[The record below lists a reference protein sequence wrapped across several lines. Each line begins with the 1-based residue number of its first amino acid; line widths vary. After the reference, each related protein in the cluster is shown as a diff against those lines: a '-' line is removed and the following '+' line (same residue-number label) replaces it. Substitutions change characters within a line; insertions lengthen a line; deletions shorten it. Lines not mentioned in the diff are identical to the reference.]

1 MNSLQNLSQ
10 FYLGITFLHNPIQP
24 SASANIAV
32 RLPLIA
38 PQVRT
43 GCTVVPAKSATI
55 PPRHPHCL
63 DWNFIY
69 LYDLTQTE
77 RVLSGLWMT
86 IQLAVVCVIASVI
99 IGILGA
105 WLQGAH
111 SKVVRSVVQGYIQ
124 FFRNTPP
131 LVQLLFFYF
140 ALGQFTPTYSPDG
153 WLEVPVISN
162 VGWAIISLSFFA
174 GAFNV
179 EIFRAGIEAVPEST
193 QEAAEALGM
202 NRLQIYLYVVF
213 PLAYRVSLPA
223 LNNNLVNL
231 VKTTTQ
237 ALAIAVPEL
246 LYEMI
251 SIYNDYSTAQNACM
265 LFLFFAYILLVGIL
279 VMGMNGWE
287 RKLRIP
293 GYGA

>member
-1 MNSLQNLSQ
+1 MNAFQQ
-10 FYLGITFLHNPIQP
+10 YFFDMAQQYP
-24 SASANIAV
+24 
-32 RLPLIA
+32 
-38 PQVRT
+38 
-43 GCTVVPAKSATI
+43 K
-55 PPRHPHCL
+55 
-63 DWNFIY
+63 WNFIFF
-69 LYDLTQTE
+69 YDPVQGD

-86 IQLAVVCVIASVI
+86 IQLSVVCVILSVV

-105 WLQGAH
+105 WLQGVH
-111 SKVVRSVVQGYIQ
+111 SKVTRSIVQGYIQ

-131 LVQLLFFYF
+131 LIQLLFFYF
-140 ALGQFTPTYSPDG
+140 ALGQFTPSYSPDG
-153 WLEVPVISN
+153 WLEVPIISN

-202 NRLQIYLYVVF
+202 NRLQIYTDIVF
-213 PLAYRVSLPA
+213 PLAFRVSLPA

-246 LYEMI
+246 LYEMV

-265 LFLFFAYILLVGIL
+265 VVLFFSYIILVGFI
-279 VMGMNGWE
+279 VVGMNKWE

-293 GYGA
+293 GYGT

>member
-1 MNSLQNLSQ
+1 MNSFQQ
-10 FYLGITFLHNPIQP
+10 YFYDLAQT
-24 SASANIAV
+24 
-32 RLPLIA
+32 
-38 PQVRT
+38 
-43 GCTVVPAKSATI
+43 
-55 PPRHPHCL
+55 HPK
-63 DWNFIY
+63 WNFIY
-69 LYDLTQTE
+69 LYDPTQAA
-77 RVLSGLWMT
+77 RVAEGFWMT
-86 IQLAVVCVIASVI
+86 LELSIICVILSVI
-99 IGILGA
+99 IGVVGA
-105 WLQGAH
+105 WAQGAH
-111 SKVVRSVVQGYIQ
+111 SKTLRLVLQGYIQ

-153 WLEVPVISN
+153 WLEVPIISN

-202 NRLQIYLYVVF
+202 NRLQIYLYIVL
-213 PLAYRVSLPA
+213 PLAFRVSMPA

-246 LYEMI
+246 LYQMI

-265 LFLFFAYILLVGIL
+265 VFLFFAYFFLVGVL
-279 VMGMNGWE
+279 VLGMSSWE
-287 RKLRIP
+287 RKLKIP
-293 GYGA
+293 GFGR